1 MTDQNTKNLSPRQA
15 SERVALT
22 IKARKRKES
31 QFLFIGKSAVAV
43 AMGFLILLFA
53 GILSKGIPGFFQHY
67 VTLEVQL
74 DAAKL
79 DPTGQMTIESLSQG
93 DFDGAVRDSLYLA
106 LGNPEGRKAKRDARK
121 LISSGSSQRLMT
133 YVLNHPQQM
142 GSTVAMKFAVDDD
155 VDSFLRG
162 FISRETSEA
171 DRRIS
176 DPLRIKLK
184 NTVSKYIKCVPK
196 NVISMR

>member
-1 MTDQNTKNLSPRQA
+1 MTDQSTKNLSPRQA

-22 IKARKRKES
+22 IKARMRKES
-31 QFLFIGKSAVAV
+31 QFLFIGQSAVAV

-79 DPTGQMTIESLSQG
+79 DPTGKMTIESLTQG

-121 LISSGSSQRLMT
+121 LIDGGIV
-133 YVLNHPQQM
+133 Y
-142 GSTVAMKFAVDDD
+142 
-155 VDSFLRG
+155 
-162 FISRETSEA
+162 
-171 DRRIS
+171 
-176 DPLRIKLK
+176 
-184 NTVSKYIKCVPK
+184 
-196 NVISMR
+196 